1 MCFPEARAK
10 WSPGCTNVTYHNYP
24 RVFFFSDSLLCS
36 IFLTRLQYLV
46 LKQTSIVVV
55 EITLLLRIYISRQDS
70 DSYLTKLTLSLLLLI
85 CVDVLEC

>member
-24 RVFFFSDSLLCS
+24 RVFFSDSLLCS
-36 IFLTRLQYLV
+36 IFLTRLQYFV

>member
-1 MCFPEARAK
+1 MQNGHLVVLMLLITITPEF
-10 WSPGCTNVTYHNYP
+10 
-24 RVFFFSDSLLCS
+24 FFFSDSLLCS